1 MKTLVLF
8 CILIMVGCS
17 TNTVKVGD
25 VTIIRESQLTFSQFS
40 DLQITVIDGKGGK
53 KMLRV
58 EGASSD
64 QVQALEKVAE
74 GVAKGLAE
82 GVKPKP

>member
-1 MKTLVLF
+1 MKKTLVF
-8 CILIMVGCS
+8 ITILLSGCS

-25 VTIIRESQLTFSQFS
+25 VTIVRESQFTFTQFS
-40 DLQITVIDGKGGK
+40 DLQITVIDGKDIK
-53 KMLRV
+53 KTLRV

-74 GVAKGLAE
+74 GVAKGLAA
-82 GVKPKP
+82 GIKP